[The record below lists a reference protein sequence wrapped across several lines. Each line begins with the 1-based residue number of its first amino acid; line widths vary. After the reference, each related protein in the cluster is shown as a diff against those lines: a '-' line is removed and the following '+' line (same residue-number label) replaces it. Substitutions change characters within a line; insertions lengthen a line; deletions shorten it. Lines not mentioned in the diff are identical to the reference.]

1 MPLSRRIA
9 RPLLASNFVVGG
21 LDAVRSPTSKAD
33 RARSVTE
40 PVRDQLPAAGTLDT
54 ETMVR
59 VNGAV
64 QVVAG
69 VLLAVGKFRRLACL
83 ALMGS
88 IVPTTYAGHR
98 FWEESDDATRKQQ
111 MMQFFKNVG
120 LLGGLILAA
129 VDTEGAPSL
138 SWRAKRRLPRDRG
151 RGGFQG
157 PTRHRREITRHRYRS
172 VEDRQTGS
180 AKGASGRRFRWS
192 TVAGPR
198 IRLGA

>member
-9 RPLLASNFVVGG
+9 RPLLASNLVVGG
-21 LDAVRSPTSKAD
+21 FDAFRNPAGKAD

-40 PVRDQLPAAGTLDT
+40 PMQEQLPATATFDT

-83 ALMGS
+83 ALIGS

-111 MMQFFKNVG
+111 MMHFFKNVG
-120 LLGGLILAA
+120 LLGGLIFRAA

-138 SWRAKRRLPRDRG
+138 SWHTKARTAHDRDRN
-151 RGGFQG
+151 GFKG
-157 PTRHRREITRHRYRS
+157 PTRRRREATSPDNRG
-172 VEDRQTGS
+172 VEDR
-180 AKGASGRRFRWS
+180 
-192 TVAGPR
+192 
-198 IRLGA
+198 